1 MFSKGHKKLG
11 GRKRDTP
18 NKITKPIRQAISF
31 YLENNWND
39 FEVWIQE
46 IVSPIEK
53 AKIFISL
60 LEFSIPKLQ
69 RTTIEETEKEKQ
81 IEDDKLTPEERR
93 EIIIKLQKEIAR
105 EKQEKQEKESKL

>member
-1 MFSKGHKKLG
+1 MFRKGHKKLG
-11 GRKRDTP
+11 GRKKDTP

-46 IVSPIEK
+46 IESPVEK

-60 LEFSIPKLQ
+60 LEYSTPKLQ
-69 RTTIEETEKEKQ
+69 RTTIQETEKEKQ

-93 EIIIKLQKEIAR
+93 EIIIKLQQIIA
-105 EKQEKQEKESKL
+105 KEKEENEGKR

>member
-1 MFSKGHKKLG
+1 MFRKGHKKLG
-11 GRKRDTP
+11 GRKKDTP

-39 FEVWIQE
+39 FEVWMEE
-46 IVSPIEK
+46 IDSPIEK

-60 LEFSIPKLQ
+60 LEFSTPKLQ
-69 RTTIEETEKEKQ
+69 RTTIQETEKEKQ

-93 EIIIKLQKEIAR
+93 EIIIKLQQIIA
-105 EKQEKQEKESKL
+105 KEKQEKESKL

>member
-1 MFSKGHKKLG
+1 MFRKGHKKLG
-11 GRKRDTP
+11 GRQKDTP

-46 IVSPIEK
+46 IESPVEK

-60 LEFSIPKLQ
+60 LEFSTPKLQ
-69 RTTIEETEKEKQ
+69 RTTIEENEKQ
-81 IEDDKLTPEERR
+81 KHIENDGLTREERR
-93 EIIIKLQKEIAR
+93 EIIIRLQKEIAR
-105 EKQEKQEKESKL
+105 EKEENEGKR